1 MLFESTDRYFRK
13 LGPRG
18 RTVMFQL
25 PLSVTV
31 LLVTVLVALLHPGFE
46 WSGPFMFSLA
56 AHLLLL
62 AASAAVPWQR
72 LPARAVFVIPF
83 LDCLAIGLSRES
95 GGQHLTV
102 LSFLLVFPVVWLAVG
117 LRRTGVVLAVLATIL
132 SVAVPPVILGNGF
145 TSASFIRV
153 VLLPVILGAIALTAF
168 GVANGLAMQRRLLHQ
183 QEADLRDLLAASED
197 REQLLNT
204 VMDTVSVGVC
214 ALDGQGQAVLVNR
227 HLGSRL
233 ADAIGSEPTPGNV
246 TDLPVYGVDR
256 KHRLPPERHPRSRA
270 ARGESFTDELIWVG
284 TGTTQRAYSVT
295 CRLTRTSAGGNSGA
309 VLAFTD
315 VTALVTAL
323 SAKDEFL
330 ASVSHELRTP
340 LTSILG
346 YLDLALDEEGLDPG
360 VEQCLTV
367 AKRNARRLLTL
378 VGDLLTIASG
388 SLTISPRPADLND
401 VAATSI
407 SAAQPHAA
415 AAGITL
421 ELESTGPAT
430 GRFDPDRLG
439 QAIDNLVSN
448 AIKYTPEGG
457 TVTVRVSAAGQDLR
471 CEVTDTGIGMTEDEL
486 AQAFTRFFRAANAH
500 SSAIPGAGLGLAIYP
515 VHRRKPSRNHQ
526 PVQQPRKGN
535 HGGPDPSGRGCP
547 PSLPRGRPVTGSRCR
562 VPPSAARTF
571 GDRPG
576 TATRGPSRPCAV
588 RPGRCP

>member
-439 QAIDNLVSN
+439 QALDNLVSN

-500 SSAIPGAGLGLAIYP
+500 SSAIPGAGLGLAITRSI
-515 VHRRKPSRNHQ
+515 VENHRGTISLSSNRG
-526 PVQQPRKGN
+526 KGTTAVLTL
-535 HGGPDPSGRGCP
+535 PDADALH
-547 PSLPRGRPVTGSRCR
+547 PSLA
-562 VPPSAARTF
+562 AAR
-571 GDRPG
+571 
-576 TATRGPSRPCAV
+576 
-588 RPGRCP
+588 

>member
-62 AASAAVPWQR
+62 AASTAVPWQR
-72 LPARAVFVIPF
+72 LPPRAVFVIPF

-500 SSAIPGAGLGLAIYP
+500 SSAIPGAGLGLAITRSI
-515 VHRRKPSRNHQ
+515 VENHRGTISLSSSRG
-526 PVQQPRKGN
+526 KGTTAVLTL
-535 HGGPDPSGRGCP
+535 PDADALH
-547 PSLPRGRPVTGSRCR
+547 PSLA
-562 VPPSAARTF
+562 AAR
-571 GDRPG
+571 
-576 TATRGPSRPCAV
+576 
-588 RPGRCP
+588 

>member
-421 ELESTGPAT
+421 ELDSTGPAT

-457 TVTVRVSAAGQDLR
+457 AVTVRVSAAGQDLR

-500 SSAIPGAGLGLAIYP
+500 SSAIPGAGLGLAITRSI
-515 VHRRKPSRNHQ
+515 VENHRGTISLSSSRG
-526 PVQQPRKGN
+526 KGTTAVLTL
-535 HGGPDPSGRGCP
+535 PDADALH
-547 PSLPRGRPVTGSRCR
+547 PSLA
-562 VPPSAARTF
+562 AAR
-571 GDRPG
+571 
-576 TATRGPSRPCAV
+576 
-588 RPGRCP
+588 

>member
-62 AASAAVPWQR
+62 AASTAVPWQR
-72 LPARAVFVIPF
+72 LPPRAVFVIPF

-132 SVAVPPVILGNGF
+132 SVAVPPVILGTGF

-295 CRLTRTSAGGNSGA
+295 CRLTRTSAGANSGA

-500 SSAIPGAGLGLAIYP
+500 SSAIPGAGLGLAITRSI
-515 VHRRKPSRNHQ
+515 VENHRGTISLSSSRG
-526 PVQQPRKGN
+526 KGTTAVLTL
-535 HGGPDPSGRGCP
+535 PDADALH
-547 PSLPRGRPVTGSRCR
+547 PSLA
-562 VPPSAARTF
+562 AAR
-571 GDRPG
+571 
-576 TATRGPSRPCAV
+576 
-588 RPGRCP
+588 

>member
-233 ADAIGSEPTPGNV
+233 ADAIGGEPTPGNV

-270 ARGESFTDELIWVG
+270 ARGES
-284 TGTTQRAYSVT
+284 
-295 CRLTRTSAGGNSGA
+295 
-309 VLAFTD
+309 
-315 VTALVTAL
+315 
-323 SAKDEFL
+323 
-330 ASVSHELRTP
+330 
-340 LTSILG
+340 
-346 YLDLALDEEGLDPG
+346 
-360 VEQCLTV
+360 
-367 AKRNARRLLTL
+367 
-378 VGDLLTIASG
+378 
-388 SLTISPRPADLND
+388 
-401 VAATSI
+401 
-407 SAAQPHAA
+407 
-415 AAGITL
+415 
-421 ELESTGPAT
+421 
-430 GRFDPDRLG
+430 
-439 QAIDNLVSN
+439 
-448 AIKYTPEGG
+448 
-457 TVTVRVSAAGQDLR
+457 
-471 CEVTDTGIGMTEDEL
+471 
-486 AQAFTRFFRAANAH
+486 
-500 SSAIPGAGLGLAIYP
+500 
-515 VHRRKPSRNHQ
+515 
-526 PVQQPRKGN
+526 
-535 HGGPDPSGRGCP
+535 
-547 PSLPRGRPVTGSRCR
+547 
-562 VPPSAARTF
+562 
-571 GDRPG
+571 
-576 TATRGPSRPCAV
+576 
-588 RPGRCP
+588 

>member
-295 CRLTRTSAGGNSGA
+295 CRRTRTSAGANSGA

-500 SSAIPGAGLGLAIYP
+500 SSAIPGAGLGLAITRSI
-515 VHRRKPSRNHQ
+515 VENHRGTISLSSSRG
-526 PVQQPRKGN
+526 KGTTAVLTL
-535 HGGPDPSGRGCP
+535 PDADALH
-547 PSLPRGRPVTGSRCR
+547 PSLA
-562 VPPSAARTF
+562 AAR
-571 GDRPG
+571 
-576 TATRGPSRPCAV
+576 
-588 RPGRCP
+588 

>member
-233 ADAIGSEPTPGNV
+233 ADAIGGEPTPGNV

-256 KHRLPPERHPRSRA
+256 PHRLPPERHPRSRA

-295 CRLTRTSAGGNSGA
+295 CRLTRTSAGANSGA

-500 SSAIPGAGLGLAIYP
+500 SSAIPGAGLGLAITRSI
-515 VHRRKPSRNHQ
+515 VENHRGTISLSSSRG
-526 PVQQPRKGN
+526 KGTTAVLTL
-535 HGGPDPSGRGCP
+535 PDADALH
-547 PSLPRGRPVTGSRCR
+547 PSLA
-562 VPPSAARTF
+562 AAR
-571 GDRPG
+571 
-576 TATRGPSRPCAV
+576 
-588 RPGRCP
+588 

>member
-500 SSAIPGAGLGLAIYP
+500 SSAIPGAGLGLAITRSI
-515 VHRRKPSRNHQ
+515 VENHRGTISLSSNRG
-526 PVQQPRKGN
+526 KGTTAVLTL
-535 HGGPDPSGRGCP
+535 PDADALH
-547 PSLPRGRPVTGSRCR
+547 PSLA
-562 VPPSAARTF
+562 AAR
-571 GDRPG
+571 
-576 TATRGPSRPCAV
+576 
-588 RPGRCP
+588 

>member
-62 AASAAVPWQR
+62 AASTAVPWQR
-72 LPARAVFVIPF
+72 LPPRAVFVIPF

-233 ADAIGSEPTPGNV
+233 ADAIGGEPTPGNV

-256 KHRLPPERHPRSRA
+256 QHRLPPERHPRSRA

-295 CRLTRTSAGGNSGA
+295 CRLTRTSAGANSGA

-330 ASVSHELRTP
+330 ASVSHEHRTP

-439 QAIDNLVSN
+439 QALDNLVSN

-500 SSAIPGAGLGLAIYP
+500 SSAIPGAGLGLAITRSI
-515 VHRRKPSRNHQ
+515 VENHRGTISLSSSRG
-526 PVQQPRKGN
+526 KGTTAVLTL
-535 HGGPDPSGRGCP
+535 PDADALH
-547 PSLPRGRPVTGSRCR
+547 PSLA
-562 VPPSAARTF
+562 AAR
-571 GDRPG
+571 
-576 TATRGPSRPCAV
+576 
-588 RPGRCP
+588 

>member
-233 ADAIGSEPTPGNV
+233 SDAIGGEPTPGNV

-295 CRLTRTSAGGNSGA
+295 CRLTRTSAGANSGA

-421 ELESTGPAT
+421 ELESTGPVT

-457 TVTVRVSAAGQDLR
+457 AVTVRVSAAGQHLR

-500 SSAIPGAGLGLAIYP
+500 SSAIPGAGLGLAITRSI
-515 VHRRKPSRNHQ
+515 VENHRGTISLSSSRG
-526 PVQQPRKGN
+526 KGTTAVLTL
-535 HGGPDPSGRGCP
+535 PDADALH
-547 PSLPRGRPVTGSRCR
+547 PSLA
-562 VPPSAARTF
+562 AAR
-571 GDRPG
+571 
-576 TATRGPSRPCAV
+576 
-588 RPGRCP
+588 

>member
-500 SSAIPGAGLGLAIYP
+500 SSAIPGAGLGLAITRSI
-515 VHRRKPSRNHQ
+515 VENHRGTISLSSSRG
-526 PVQQPRKGN
+526 KGTTAVLTL
-535 HGGPDPSGRGCP
+535 PDADALH
-547 PSLPRGRPVTGSRCR
+547 PSLA
-562 VPPSAARTF
+562 AAR
-571 GDRPG
+571 
-576 TATRGPSRPCAV
+576 
-588 RPGRCP
+588 

>member
-457 TVTVRVSAAGQDLR
+457 AVTVRVSAAGQDLR

-500 SSAIPGAGLGLAIYP
+500 SSAIPGAGLGLAITRSI
-515 VHRRKPSRNHQ
+515 VENHRGTISLSSSRG
-526 PVQQPRKGN
+526 KGTTAVLTL
-535 HGGPDPSGRGCP
+535 PDADALH
-547 PSLPRGRPVTGSRCR
+547 PSLA
-562 VPPSAARTF
+562 AAR
-571 GDRPG
+571 
-576 TATRGPSRPCAV
+576 
-588 RPGRCP
+588 

>member
-233 ADAIGSEPTPGNV
+233 ADAIGGEPTPGNV

-295 CRLTRTSAGGNSGA
+295 CRLTRTSAGANSGA

-500 SSAIPGAGLGLAIYP
+500 SSAIPGAGLGLAITRSI
-515 VHRRKPSRNHQ
+515 VENHRGTISLSSSRG
-526 PVQQPRKGN
+526 KGTTAVLTL
-535 HGGPDPSGRGCP
+535 PDADALH
-547 PSLPRGRPVTGSRCR
+547 PSLA
-562 VPPSAARTF
+562 AAR
-571 GDRPG
+571 
-576 TATRGPSRPCAV
+576 
-588 RPGRCP
+588 

>member
-132 SVAVPPVILGNGF
+132 SVAVPPAILGTGF

-168 GVANGLAMQRRLLHQ
+168 GVATGLAMQRRLLHQ

-233 ADAIGSEPTPGNV
+233 TDAIGSEPTPGNV

-256 KHRLPPERHPRSRA
+256 KHRLPSERHPRSRA

-295 CRLTRTSAGGNSGA
+295 CRLTRTSAGANSGA

-401 VAATSI
+401 VAASSI

-471 CEVTDTGIGMTEDEL
+471 CEVTDTGIGMTDDEL

-500 SSAIPGAGLGLAIYP
+500 SSAIPGAGLGLAITRSI
-515 VHRRKPSRNHQ
+515 VENHRGTISLSSTRG
-526 PVQQPRKGN
+526 KGTTAVLTL
-535 HGGPDPSGRGCP
+535 PDADALH
-547 PSLPRGRPVTGSRCR
+547 PSLA
-562 VPPSAARTF
+562 AAR
-571 GDRPG
+571 
-576 TATRGPSRPCAV
+576 
-588 RPGRCP
+588 

>member
-233 ADAIGSEPTPGNV
+233 SDAIGSEPTPGNV

-500 SSAIPGAGLGLAIYP
+500 SSAIPGAGLGLAITRSI
-515 VHRRKPSRNHQ
+515 VENHRGTISLSSSRG
-526 PVQQPRKGN
+526 KGTTAVLTL
-535 HGGPDPSGRGCP
+535 PDADALH
-547 PSLPRGRPVTGSRCR
+547 PSLA
-562 VPPSAARTF
+562 AAR
-571 GDRPG
+571 
-576 TATRGPSRPCAV
+576 
-588 RPGRCP
+588 

>member
-1 MLFESTDRYFRK
+1 MLFESTDRYFRT

-46 WSGPFMFSLA
+46 WSGPFLYSLG
-56 AHLLLL
+56 AHLVLLT
-62 AASAAVPWQR
+62 ASAVVPWER

-117 LRRTGVVLAVLATIL
+117 LRRRGVAMAVLATIL
-132 SVAVPPVILGNGF
+132 SVAVPPAVLGTGF

-153 VLLPVILGAIALTAF
+153 VLLPVVLGAIALTAY
-168 GVANGLAMQRRLLHQ
+168 GVANGITMQRRLLAK

-233 ADAIGSEPTPGNV
+233 ADAIGADPTPGNV

-256 KHRLPPERHPRSRA
+256 KHRLPAERHPRSRA

-284 TGTTQRAYSVT
+284 SGTTQRAYSVT
-295 CRLTRTSAGGNSGA
+295 CRLTRTSAGGHSGA

-346 YLDLALDEEGLDPG
+346 YLDLALDEEGLEPG
-360 VEQCLTV
+360 LEECLAV

-388 SLTISPRPADLND
+388 SLTIAPRPADLNV
-401 VAATSI
+401 VATASI
-407 SAAQPHAA
+407 QAAQPHAT

-430 GRFDPDRLG
+430 GRFDPERLG

-457 TVTVRVSAAGQDLR
+457 RVTVRVSATGQSLR
-471 CEVTDTGIGMTEDEL
+471 CEVTDTGIGMTGDEL
-486 AQAFTRFFRAANAH
+486 GQAYTRFFRAANAH
-500 SSAIPGAGLGLAIYP
+500 SSAIPGAGLGLAITKSI
-515 VHRRKPSRNHQ
+515 VENHRGTISLTSSPG
-526 PVQQPRKGN
+526 KGTTAVLTL
-535 HGGPDPSGRGCP
+535 PEADTSL
-547 PSLPRGRPVTGSRCR
+547 PSLA
-562 VPPSAARTF
+562 AAR
-571 GDRPG
+571 
-576 TATRGPSRPCAV
+576 
-588 RPGRCP
+588 

>member
-72 LPARAVFVIPF
+72 LPARSVFVLPF
-83 LDCLAIGLSRES
+83 LDCLAIGLFRES

-197 REQLLNT
+197 REQVLNT

-233 ADAIGSEPTPGNV
+233 ADAIGGEPTPGNV
-246 TDLPVYGVDR
+246 TDLPVYGGDR

-295 CRLTRTSAGGNSGA
+295 CRLTRTSAGANSGA

-421 ELESTGPAT
+421 ELESTGPVT

-457 TVTVRVSAAGQDLR
+457 AVTVRVSAAGQHLR

-500 SSAIPGAGLGLAIYP
+500 SSAIPGAGLGLAITRSI
-515 VHRRKPSRNHQ
+515 VENHRGTISLSSSRG
-526 PVQQPRKGN
+526 KGTTAVLTL
-535 HGGPDPSGRGCP
+535 PDADALH
-547 PSLPRGRPVTGSRCR
+547 PSLA
-562 VPPSAARTF
+562 AAR
-571 GDRPG
+571 
-576 TATRGPSRPCAV
+576 
-588 RPGRCP
+588 

>member
-1 MLFESTDRYFRK
+1 MLFESTERYFRT
-13 LGPRG
+13 LGRRG

-25 PLSVTV
+25 PLSITM
-31 LLVTVLVALLHPGFE
+31 LLVTVLVAILHPGFE
-46 WSGPFMFSLA
+46 WPGPFLYSLA
-56 AHLLLL
+56 AHLALL
-62 AASAAVPWQR
+62 AACAVVPWGR

-83 LDCLAIGLSRES
+83 LDCLAIGLSREA
-95 GGQHLTV
+95 GGQHLTA

-117 LRRTGVVLAVLATIL
+117 LRPGGVAAAVLATVV
-132 SVAVPPVILGNGF
+132 SVAVPPLILGTGF
-145 TSASFIRV
+145 TSASSIRV

-168 GVANGLAMQRRLLHQ
+168 GVSNGLAMQRRLLHK

-233 ADAIGSEPTPGNV
+233 ADAIGGEPTPGNV
-246 TDLPVYGVDR
+246 TDLPVYGIDR
-256 KHRLPPERHPRSRA
+256 KHRIPPERHPRSRA

-295 CRLTRTSAGGNSGA
+295 CRLTRTSAGSNSGA

-346 YLDLALDEEGLDPG
+346 YLDLALDEEDLEPGL
-360 VEQCLTV
+360 EQCLMV

-500 SSAIPGAGLGLAIYP
+500 SSVIPGAGLGLAITRSI
-515 VHRRKPSRNHQ
+515 VENHRGTISLSSSRG
-526 PVQQPRKGN
+526 KGTTAVLTL
-535 HGGPDPSGRGCP
+535 PDADAFH
-547 PSLPRGRPVTGSRCR
+547 PSLA
-562 VPPSAARTF
+562 AAR
-571 GDRPG
+571 
-576 TATRGPSRPCAV
+576 
-588 RPGRCP
+588 